1 MRGETEEVRKE
12 RWKGICGI
20 QSCKLFE
27 MAHVGK
33 FKQNITS
40 NTPTS
45 GCITYGPV
53 TIYRITTL
61 NKRFFVSKI

>member
-1 MRGETEEVRKE
+1 MRRETEVVRKE

-33 FKQNITS
+33 FKQNTTS
-40 NTPTS
+40 NTLTS
-45 GCITYGPV
+45 GYALHT
-53 TIYRITTL
+53 
-61 NKRFFVSKI
+61 

>member
-1 MRGETEEVRKE
+1 MQRETDEGRKE
-12 RWKGICGI
+12 RWKGIRGI

-61 NKRFFVSKI
+61 KQMIFQ